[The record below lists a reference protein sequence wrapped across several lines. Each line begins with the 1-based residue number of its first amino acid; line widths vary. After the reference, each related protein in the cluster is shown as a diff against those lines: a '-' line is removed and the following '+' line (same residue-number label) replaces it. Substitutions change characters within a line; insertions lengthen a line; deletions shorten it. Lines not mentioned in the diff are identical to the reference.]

1 MGKARAEFS
10 VEDPLSASR
19 RNADSES
26 TSETPDRIPSWAAE
40 TFDLSDPAPFDAA
53 PHFTAGSARAVRG
66 RPLSVPFLMTIAEA
80 AVALRV
86 STKTVRRMLDR
97 GELRRVSVGRLV
109 RIRAAE
115 IGLYIEDLSDVR

>member
-1 MGKARAEFS
+1 MGKARAESS
-10 VEDPLSASR
+10 VEDPSAASR

-26 TSETPDRIPSWAAE
+26 TLETPDRIPSWAVE
-40 TFDLSDPAPFDAA
+40 TFDLSDPAPFDSA
-53 PHFTAGSARAVRG
+53 PHCAAGSARAVRA

-80 AVALRV
+80 ATALRV

-109 RIRAAE
+109 RIRAE
-115 IGLYIEDLSDVR
+115 DIGRYIEGRLDVR